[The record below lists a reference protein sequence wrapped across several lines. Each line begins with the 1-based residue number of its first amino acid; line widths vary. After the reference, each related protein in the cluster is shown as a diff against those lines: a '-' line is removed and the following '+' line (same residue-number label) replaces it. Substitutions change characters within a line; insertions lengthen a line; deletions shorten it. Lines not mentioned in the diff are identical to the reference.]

1 MSERMKKPLRAIF
14 GRTHATAKNESL
26 PEARFVPESYLITPH
41 IPSVFWERLIQSE
54 LSQKLDELE
63 RGAK

>member
-1 MSERMKKPLRAIF
+1 MNQKIEKPLRGFF
-14 GRTHATAKNESL
+14 GQTHATAKNESL

-41 IPSVFWERLIQSE
+41 IPSVFWERMIQSE